1 MSNFKTAIA
10 AENEIMKATDFTFGY
25 DSSIANVATALRAVL
40 SNSSGDYI
48 VGGKVK
54 PYGSGGLN
62 VSIEP
67 IYAYKSSTQL
77 CVAETEV
84 TEPVSFERADDN
96 LNRIDI
102 VQVCA
107 VEEEYDSQ
115 SRKFNDPA
123 TGTKTNRTV
132 ATKKRIKLEVSVK
145 KGSNGS
151 ASAPAADSGYVKIA
165 EVIIPAGTTN
175 ITEDLIKNV
184 TARKHNVSNEEWTAN
199 KRATFNPG
207 YLADIFYQ
215 FLVAHNEDGSHKPAS
230 IKASNIDFG
239 TETTQVKGSNIPMGQ
254 SLSVRGVDF
263 TSNENLTKVI
273 IALADAANNLYKYAN
288 DIMSRFSFIT
298 DLPVAAS
305 TENID
310 VAVGG
315 AMTIDGISV
324 SAGQLVFLKNQED
337 AKENGFWEVQT
348 GAWNRYSG
356 YTVANAG
363 AFVHKFVFIKDGTVN
378 KGKVFYTNDDFERIG
393 TDELV
398 FNECSISP
406 YTKAFTA
413 IVRDENGRAK
423 VAAPKEEDD
432 IARYYEVHRELA
444 RNSGTNGIGFAF
456 GKERFLTFDFSNKN
470 HKAVKIKAG
479 THIRLDIAD
488 SNGTEKR
495 WFDVDTD
502 TVYDLSKGMQTAA
515 DASSTRTGQLNGR
528 DFYIYLVPDG
538 ASVKLVVSCNATYP
552 NDVSANYTMNNTRKI
567 GQFATLCADAG
578 DGLTVKTAA
587 SPGTESAGN
596 NYLVKQYTTNDEDG
610 FYTFYNKKITAIS
623 TGTYYDVLTVEHP
636 LAGFKKGDIL
646 PESVFCLSFKPYAE
660 PSGMVYDVDTDMA
673 YDVYLQSGRGKL
685 TASVYGGTIT
695 DTRPQQNHQDDM
707 RQVKKRLLF
716 DHEFSSMA
724 AGSNEGTNITGST
737 DPVTTG
743 GHKDTANNRMISFIG
758 VEDCC
763 GVLWQWSEC
772 TSANGGS
779 GWATYDG
786 QGSFGQTYGSSY
798 ALLFGGDWRGA
809 AYCGSRSR
817 SAKSARSGANTTVGG
832 RGASRV
838 IRKA

>member
-305 TENID
+305 TKNID

-337 AKENGFWEVQT
+337 AKENGF
-348 GAWNRYSG
+348 
-356 YTVANAG
+356 
-363 AFVHKFVFIKDGTVN
+363 
-378 KGKVFYTNDDFERIG
+378 
-393 TDELV
+393 
-398 FNECSISP
+398 
-406 YTKAFTA
+406 
-413 IVRDENGRAK
+413 
-423 VAAPKEEDD
+423 
-432 IARYYEVHRELA
+432 
-444 RNSGTNGIGFAF
+444 
-456 GKERFLTFDFSNKN
+456 
-470 HKAVKIKAG
+470 
-479 THIRLDIAD
+479 
-488 SNGTEKR
+488 
-495 WFDVDTD
+495 
-502 TVYDLSKGMQTAA
+502 
-515 DASSTRTGQLNGR
+515 
-528 DFYIYLVPDG
+528 
-538 ASVKLVVSCNATYP
+538 
-552 NDVSANYTMNNTRKI
+552 
-567 GQFATLCADAG
+567 
-578 DGLTVKTAA
+578 
-587 SPGTESAGN
+587 
-596 NYLVKQYTTNDEDG
+596 
-610 FYTFYNKKITAIS
+610 
-623 TGTYYDVLTVEHP
+623 
-636 LAGFKKGDIL
+636 
-646 PESVFCLSFKPYAE
+646 
-660 PSGMVYDVDTDMA
+660 
-673 YDVYLQSGRGKL
+673 
-685 TASVYGGTIT
+685 
-695 DTRPQQNHQDDM
+695 
-707 RQVKKRLLF
+707 
-716 DHEFSSMA
+716 
-724 AGSNEGTNITGST
+724 
-737 DPVTTG
+737 
-743 GHKDTANNRMISFIG
+743 
-758 VEDCC
+758 
-763 GVLWQWSEC
+763 
-772 TSANGGS
+772 
-779 GWATYDG
+779 
-786 QGSFGQTYGSSY
+786 
-798 ALLFGGDWRGA
+798 
-809 AYCGSRSR
+809 
-817 SAKSARSGANTTVGG
+817 
-832 RGASRV
+832 
-838 IRKA
+838 

>member
-1 MSNFKTAIA
+1 MANFKTAIA

-40 SNSSGDYI
+40 SNSPGDYI

-107 VEEEYDSQ
+107 VEERYDSQ
-115 SRKFNDPA
+115 SRKFNDPS

-132 ATKKRIKLEVSVK
+132 PTKKRVKLEVSVK

-151 ASAPAADSGYVKIA
+151 ASAPASDAGYVKIA
-165 EVIIPAGTTN
+165 EVIIPAGATN

-184 TARKHNVSNEEWTAN
+184 TARKYNISNEEWTAN
-199 KRATFNPG
+199 KKATFNPG

-215 FLVAHNEDGSHKPAS
+215 FLAAHNEDGSHKPAA
-230 IKASNIDFG
+230 IKAANIDFG
-239 TETTQVKGSNIPMGQ
+239 TETAQVKGSNIPMGQ
-254 SLSVRGVDF
+254 SLSVHGVDF
-263 TSNENLTKVI
+263 TSSENLTKI
-273 IALADAANNLYKYAN
+273 ILALADASNDLYKYAN

-305 TENID
+305 TENVN
-310 VAVGG
+310 VATGG
-315 AMTIDGISV
+315 EKTIDGIPV
-324 SAGQLVFLKNQED
+324 SAGQLVFLKDQKD
-337 AKENGFWEVQT
+337 TKENGFWEVQT

-363 AFVHKFVFIKDGTVN
+363 AFVHKFVFIKAGTVN
-378 KGKVFYTNDDFERIG
+378 KGKVFYTNDDFGKIG
-393 TDELV
+393 TDALI
-398 FNECSISP
+398 FKECCMTP
-406 YTKAFTA
+406 YIKAFTA
-413 IVRDENGRAK
+413 IVRDEGGRAK
-423 VAAPKEEDD
+423 VAEPKEEDD

-444 RNSGTNGIGFAF
+444 RNSGTNGLGFVF

-470 HKAVKIKAG
+470 HKSVKIKAG
-479 THIRLDIAD
+479 THIRLDITEGD
-488 SNGTEKR
+488 RTEKR

-502 TVYDLSKGMQTAA
+502 TIYDLSAGMKQAA
-515 DASSTRTGQLNGR
+515 DASSTRTGLLNGR
-528 DFYIYLVPDG
+528 DFYMYLVPDG

-552 NDVSANYTMNNTRKI
+552 NDISGSYTMHNTRKI

-578 DGLTVKTAA
+578 DSLTAKIAA
-587 SPGTESAGN
+587 SPGTESTGN
-596 NYLVKQYTTNDEDG
+596 NYLLKQYNTNDEDG
-610 FYTFYNKKITAIS
+610 FYNFYNKKITAVS
-623 TGTYYDVLTVEHP
+623 SDTYYDVLTVEHP
-636 LAGFKKGDIL
+636 LAGFKEGDIL

-660 PSGMVYDVDTDMA
+660 PIGMVYDVDTDMA
-673 YDVYLQSGRGKL
+673 YDIYLQSGRGKL
-685 TASVYGGTIT
+685 TSSIYGGTIT
-695 DTRPQQNHQDDM
+695 NTRPHQNHQDDM

-716 DHEFSSMA
+716 DHEFASMA

-743 GHKDTANNRMISFIG
+743 GHKDTTNNRMISFIG

-772 TSANGGS
+772 TCANGGS
-779 GWATYDG
+779 GWATYDR

-798 ALLFGGDWRGA
+798 ALLFGGRWHDA
-809 AYCGSRSR
+809 ASCGSRSR
-817 SAKSARSGANTTVGG
+817 SATGARSGAYAYLGG